1 MSAGA
6 QAWLNREVLSSRV
19 LVWFGLISS
28 PLYLWHWPLLAFARI
43 ITDETPPAG
52 ARIAAVLISIALA
65 WLTYKL
71 IEQPIRVGK
80 YSRTESIKLIALILL
95 VGYVGY
101 NCYERNGL
109 TFRMANIPSYDWRTG
124 YRYDQCFID
133 ARDSKS
139 NSFAEICNG
148 NVKDNSQ
155 KPLVMLW
162 GDSHAASL
170 YWGLLNQAGLN
181 GYNLAQYTASGCP
194 PVLQFTVRKRR
205 ECEHIN
211 SFVLE
216 QIIHNRPDTLILAA
230 RWSIYDGGTEEWELL
245 KDSQIEATILKLQSY
260 NIKHIVLV
268 GQMPT
273 FAEALF
279 TAKSSNRTFK
289 DFNPSVIDTDRRVG
303 SIARINDIAFVSPFN
318 LLCNASGCLFST
330 SAEKLVPVTWDGQ
343 GHLTEKGSD
352 FVIKNAI
359 KNNMLALPK

>member
-43 ITDETPPAG
+43 ITDEKPPAG
-52 ARIAAVLISIALA
+52 VRIAAVLISIALA

-170 YWGLLNQAGLN
+170 YRGLLNQAGLN

-216 QIIHNRPDTLILAA
+216 QIIQNRPDTLILAA

-289 DFNPSVIDTDRRVG
+289 DFNPSVIETDRRIG

-318 LLCNASGCLFST
+318 LLCNKSGCLFST
-330 SAEKLVPVTWDGQ
+330 SNEKRVPVTWDGQ